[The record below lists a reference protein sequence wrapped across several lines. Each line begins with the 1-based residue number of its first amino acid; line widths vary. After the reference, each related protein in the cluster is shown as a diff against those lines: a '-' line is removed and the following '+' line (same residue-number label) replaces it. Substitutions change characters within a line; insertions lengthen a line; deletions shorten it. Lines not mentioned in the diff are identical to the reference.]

1 MEKRDYY
8 EILGV
13 SKTAT
18 VDEIK
23 KAYRE
28 KALQYH
34 PDRNPNDKTAEDKF
48 KEAAEAYEV
57 LGDAQKRAQYDRFGH
72 AGMSGFG
79 GGYNNMTVEDILSRF
94 GIDLDLGN
102 IFESANFG
110 GGGFRSGFSQH
121 AGRMS
126 TQKGTNI
133 RIKVKLTLEE
143 IAKGVEKNIKVQ
155 KYVKCNTCNGS
166 GAKNKDAIKTC
177 TTCHG
182 RGSTVRTQ
190 QSVFGYMQVQSECPT
205 CHGSGRMITE
215 KCPHCSGNGIVK
227 GESVTSVR
235 IPAGAADGMQ
245 FAMRGKGNA
254 APDNGENG
262 DLLVLVQ
269 EEKHPIFE
277 RDGNNLYLEHYI
289 SFSQAALGDTVEIPI
304 LEGKAKVKIA
314 AGTQPSTLLRLNGK
328 GLPDIQ
334 GYGKGDLIVNINVWV
349 PTHLSRDEK
358 QMVEQLSNSENFKPH
373 PPKQASFFQRVK
385 RIFE

>member
-13 SKTAT
+13 SKTASA
-18 VDEIK
+18 DEIK

-57 LGDAQKRAQYDRFGH
+57 LSNQEKRAKYDRFGH
-72 AGMSGFG
+72 AGM
-79 GGYNNMTVEDILSRF
+79 D
-94 GIDLDLGN
+94 
-102 IFESANFG
+102 NFG
-110 GGGFRSGFSQH
+110 GGFSMNMEDIFTHFGSVFENYGFSGFRSGFSSRQS
-121 AGRMS
+121 RCS
-126 TQKGTNI
+126 VPKGTNI

-155 KYVKCNTCNGS
+155 KYIKCDTCNGS

-177 TTCHG
+177 STCNG
-182 RGSTVRTQ
+182 RGFVVRTQ
-190 QSVFGYMQVQSECPT
+190 QSVFGHMQVQTECHT
-205 CHGSGRMITE
+205 CHGLGTMITE
-215 KCPHCSGNGIVK
+215 KCPNCLGDGIVK

-235 IPAGAADGMQ
+235 VPAGAVDGMQ
-245 FAMRGKGNA
+245 FVFRGKGNA
-254 APDNGENG
+254 APSNGENG
-262 DLLVLVQ
+262 DLFVLVQ
-269 EEKHPIFE
+269 EEKHPVFE
-277 RDGNNLYLEHYI
+277 RDGSNLYLEHYI
-289 SFSQAALGDTVEIPI
+289 SFSQATLGDTIEIPV

-314 AGTQPSTLLRLNGK
+314 AGTQPSTLLRLSGK
-328 GLPDIQ
+328 GLPNIQ

-349 PTHLSRDEK
+349 PKYLNKDEK
-358 QMVEQLSNSENFKPH
+358 QMVEKLATSENFKPQ
-373 PPKQASFFQRVK
+373 PPKQASFFQRVR

>member
-13 SKTAT
+13 AKTAAAQ
-18 VDEIK
+18 EIK

-34 PDRNPNDKTAEDKF
+34 PDRNPGDKTAEDKF

-57 LGDAQKRAQYDRFGH
+57 LSNEEKRAQYDRFGH
-72 AGMSGFG
+72 AGMGNSGGFNMNMDDIFTHFG
-79 GGYNNMTVEDILSRF
+79 SV
-94 GIDLDLGN
+94 
-102 IFESANFG
+102 FESYGFS
-110 GGGFRSGFSQH
+110 GFRSGFSQRS
-121 AGRMS
+121 GRQS
-126 TQKGTNI
+126 VPKGTNI

-155 KYVKCNTCNGS
+155 KYVKCEPCNGS
-166 GAKNKDAIKTC
+166 GAKDKNAVKTC
-177 TTCHG
+177 PTCHG
-182 RGSTVRTQ
+182 NGFTVRTQ
-190 QSVFGYMQVQSECPT
+190 QTILGHMQVQSECPS

-227 GESVTSVR
+227 GESITSVR
-235 IPAGAADGMQ
+235 IPAGAVEGMQ
-245 FAMRGKGNA
+245 FALRGKGNA
-254 APDNGENG
+254 APNNGENG

-269 EEKHPIFE
+269 EEKHPVFE

-289 SFSQAALGDTVEIPI
+289 SFSQATLGDTIEIPI

-314 AGTQPSTLLRLNGK
+314 AGTQPSTLLRLSGK

-334 GYGKGDLIVNINVWV
+334 RYGKGDLIVNINVWV
-349 PTHLSRDEK
+349 PTHLNKEEK
-358 QMVEQLSNSENFKPH
+358 QMVEQMAKSENFQPH
-373 PPKQASFFQRVK
+373 PPKQASFFQRVR